1 MADLVQD
8 LQCGKIIF
16 GKESKKAKCK
26 NPVGDAPDCEGF
38 TIKSFHRGETGDKNI
53 EKHGLSFI
61 LVWCEQRGS
70 KWFTT
75 SSWQARG
82 TLKVFK
88 YINMVLDGRLQHR
101 DL

>member
-16 GKESKKAKCK
+16 GKESKKKA
-26 NPVGDAPDCEGF
+26 
-38 TIKSFHRGETGDKNI
+38 FHRGEARNKNI
-53 EKHGLSFI
+53 ENHGLSFKF
-61 LVWCEQRGS
+61 VWCEQSGS
-70 KWFTT
+70 RWLTT

-88 YINMVLDGRLQHR
+88 YINMVLDGFLQHR